1 MDPTHHVFI
10 FLLCSTNL
18 MSELASKF
26 RFLNLNKT
34 QFVDQKLKTLLGGLH
49 LQLTCFRNKDL
60 VTSAAKQVVI
70 YTLVTFQPFPAIGK
84 IVLLLL
90 LGNFRCNFCYL
101 HKFQYFP
108 VLGVTERKEKCFA
121 LLWHLRLPCQ
131 KRNITSY
138 LSFLLLWLF
147 FTSLAFITTYFL
159 F

>member
-1 MDPTHHVFI
+1 MTLTHPQLVRPMFEYSSIVSLAKDKVYCPRYCGLSMYQVFI

-34 QFVDQKLKTLLGGLH
+34 QFVNQKLKTLLGGLH
-49 LQLTCFRNKDL
+49 FRNKDL

-90 LGNFRCNFCYL
+90 GNFRCNFCYL

-121 LLWHLRLPCQ
+121 LL
-131 KRNITSY
+131 
-138 LSFLLLWLF
+138 
-147 FTSLAFITTYFL
+147 
-159 F
+159 